1 MKVLNVSSRVYLQPD
16 ALDSAIAFYEN
27 LFNQTCRLRFSYSAA
42 GLEIASIGHILL
54 VAGSVENLEPFR
66 KAHATFLVDNLDE
79 FIFFLKQS
87 GAQILSEPKEVPT
100 GRNMHVRHPD
110 GLVVEY
116 VEHSQSKPTA
126 TEI

>member
-16 ALDSAIAFYEN
+16 ALDSTISFYEK
-27 LFNQTCRLRFSYSAA
+27 LFNQTYRLRFSYSAA
-42 GLEIASIGHILL
+42 GLEIASVGHILL
-54 VAGSVENLEPFR
+54 IAGSAENLEPFR
-66 KAHATFLVDNLDE
+66 KTVATFLVDNLDE
-79 FIFFLKQS
+79 FLFYLKQS

-116 VEHSQSKPTA
+116 VEHSQSKA
-126 TEI
+126 TETEK